1 MTQTSDSSMLIDK
14 QSLLKTQFVP
24 EEMAREA
31 GLQVTLKQRKT
42 THLHRLEQQPLG
54 VDWLQSGLGHFK

>member
-1 MTQTSDSSMLIDK
+1 MLIDK

-54 VDWLQSGLGHFK
+54 VDWLQSGLGHLK

>member
-31 GLQVTLKQRKT
+31 GLKQRKT